1 MDDAELELLLDALN
15 PEQREAVGAVDGPVL
30 VLAGA
35 GSGKTR
41 VITVRTAY
49 LLHQGVDPRSVCLVT
64 FTNKAADEMRTRLE
78 RMVGKHQAELLT
90 IGTFHR
96 FCLWMLRQ
104 YLDRLDRGTRFSLC
118 DAADQIGGVK
128 QVLRE
133 LHIPEKS
140 VEPRKLQAKI
150 SLLKNRLVTP
160 DQALAAAAGD
170 EDEELLAH
178 VYAAYQAWLT
188 RGRTLDFDDLLMRG
202 VELLRDHEDVR
213 EELRARFQYLMV
225 DEYQDTNEVQ
235 YELLRLLAGRRG
247 NLCAV
252 GDDDQSIYGWRG
264 ADVRKILGFERDF
277 EGATVVK
284 LETNYRSTPQI
295 LEAANKVIRNNVD
308 RHQKTLRAA
317 VPDGTKV
324 EGQAAEDDTA
334 EADGIALHIQREVR
348 ERHAAHADF
357 AVLFRT
363 ATQPRAIE
371 TQLRARGIPYVLVGG
386 QSYFDRKEIK
396 DVIAYLRVASNPDD
410 ESALL
415 RILNRPTR
423 GIGKKSIDRM
433 LEFATEHGIP
443 VGAAI
448 RRHAEIDSLPPAA
461 ARAANAL
468 LDTLAEWVEPEPT
481 DDLAERI
488 EALVERVGYRSEV
501 ERCYPDE
508 LQQTQRW
515 SAIEDLIGYARKHVD
530 RRRAPSLSRF
540 LTELQL
546 DNSDGTKNRDEAGR
560 RDAVTLMTLHA
571 AKGLEFREVYLV
583 GMEEGILPHAR
594 AVAEGAVEEERRL
607 CYVGITRARE
617 RLVLSYCLRRPRGGG
632 LTDTFPSRF
641 LYEVKGEAP
650 PDKWRACDDP
660 RLAEER
666 ARARA
671 AGARRFAGRRR
682 R

>member
-15 PEQREAVGAVDGPVL
+15 PEQREAVGATDGPVL

-49 LLHQGVDPRSVCLVT
+49 LLHQGVDPRSILLVT
-64 FTNKAADEMRTRLE
+64 FTNKAADEMRSRLE

-96 FCLWMLRQ
+96 FCLWLLRTHSELAGLGQ
-104 YLDRLDRGTRFSLC
+104 RFSLC
-118 DAADQIGGVK
+118 DAADQISGIK

-133 LHIPEKS
+133 LHVSEKTMS
-140 VEPRKLQAKI
+140 PRQMQARV

-160 DQALAAAAGD
+160 ERAYAEAAGD
-170 EDEELLAH
+170 EEDELVARGYE
-178 VYAAYQAWLT
+178 AYQNWL
-188 RGRTLDFDDLLMRG
+188 RRSRTLDFDDLLVRG
-202 VELLRDHEDVR
+202 VDLLREHEEVR
-213 EELRARFQYLMV
+213 DELRARFQYLMV

-235 YELLRLLAGRRG
+235 YELLRLLAGRDG

-277 EGATVVK
+277 EDATVVK

-295 LEAANKVIRNNVD
+295 LEAANRVIRNNRD
-308 RHQKTLRAA
+308 RHDKTLRAA
-317 VPDGTKV
+317 IPDGPRV
-324 EGQAAEDDTA
+324 EGMALEDDTA
-334 EADGIALHIQREVR
+334 EADTIALQIQRAVR
-348 ERHAAHADF
+348 EKRSHHTDF

-386 QSYFDRKEIK
+386 QSFFDRKEIK

-410 ESALL
+410 EAALL

-423 GIGKKSIDRM
+423 GIGKKSIDRI
-433 LEFATEHGIP
+433 LDFATQEG
-443 VGAAI
+443 VTAAEAF
-448 RRHAEIDSLPPAA
+448 RRHEEVEGLPAA
-461 ARAANAL
+461 AARSGNAL
-468 LDTLAEWVEPEPT
+468 LDSLAEWADPEPT
-481 DDLAERI
+481 DDLVARI
-488 EALVERVGYRSEV
+488 EELLERVGYRSEV
-501 ERCYPDE
+501 EKCYDDE

-515 SAIEDLIGYARKHVD
+515 SAVEELLKTAERHVE
-530 RRRAPSLSRF
+530 RRRAPTLTRF
-540 LTELQL
+540 LGELQL
-546 DNSDGTKNRDEAGR
+546 DGVDNSRDRDEAQR

-594 AVAEGAVEEERRL
+594 AVSEGSEEEERRL

-617 RLVLSYCLRRPRGGG
+617 RLVLSYCMRRARGGG
-632 LTDTFPSRF
+632 QAESYPSRF
-641 LYEVKGEAP
+641 LYEVKGDP
-650 PDKWRACDDP
+650 PPAEWRAIDDP
-660 RLAEER
+660 RLVEER
-666 ARARA
+666 ARERAR
-671 AGARRFAGRRR
+671 GARRFAGKRRR
-682 R
+682 